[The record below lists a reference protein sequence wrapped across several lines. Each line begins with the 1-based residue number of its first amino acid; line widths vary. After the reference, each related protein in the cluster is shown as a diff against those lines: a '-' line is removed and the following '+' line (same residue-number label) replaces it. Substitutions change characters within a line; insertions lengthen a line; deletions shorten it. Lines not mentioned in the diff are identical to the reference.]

1 MKEFRAETLEIFRG
15 LDKRTLDYLENKGEI
30 GSYKRGEFL
39 FFDKDRVEDI
49 YFIVSGKISMYKC
62 TRNAQKRVIY
72 ILGDGEFINE
82 VIFDSLPASINA
94 EVFEDSTLIRYNV
107 EEFKKIMATDFELAH
122 RIINSLGR
130 KVRRLYRQ
138 IKNTV
143 PISLDK
149 KVAAKLWKLSKDY
162 GTACGGGGSR
172 CMKYTEECS
181 PWTRIDLKITITYL
195 ANMLGSSRETISREM
210 KKLEREN
217 LIKWEGKSLLVKKE
231 ELSDF
236 FRKD

>member
-1 MKEFRAETLEIFRG
+1 MGKFKAETLEIFRG
-15 LDKRTLDYLENKGEI
+15 LDEKTLDFLENRGEM

-49 YFIVSGKISMYKC
+49 YFIVSGKISMYKS

-82 VIFDSLPASINA
+82 VIFDSLPSSINA
-94 EVFEDSTLIRYNV
+94 EVFEDSILIKYNV
-107 EEFKKIMATDFELAH
+107 EELRKIMATDFELSL
-122 RIINSLGR
+122 RVINSLGR

-162 GTACGGGGSR
+162 GKACGGRDSR
-172 CMKYTEECS
+172 CMKYRDECS
-181 PWTRIDLKITITYL
+181 PWTKIDLKITITYL

-210 KKLEREN
+210 KKLEN
-217 LIKWEGKSLLVKKE
+217 KQLIKWEGKSILVKKE
-231 ELSDF
+231 GLSNF

>member
-1 MKEFRAETLEIFRG
+1 MGKFRAETLEIFRG
-15 LDKRTLDYLENKGEI
+15 LDEKTLDYLKNKGDI
-30 GSYKRGEFL
+30 GSYRRGEFL

-49 YFIVSGKISMYKC
+49 YFIVSGKISMHKC

-72 ILGDGEFINE
+72 ILGEGEFINE
-82 VIFDSLPASINA
+82 VIFDNLPASINA
-94 EVFEDSTLIRYNV
+94 EVFEDSVLIKYNV

-162 GTACGGGGSR
+162 
-172 CMKYTEECS
+172 
-181 PWTRIDLKITITYL
+181 
-195 ANMLGSSRETISREM
+195 
-210 KKLEREN
+210 
-217 LIKWEGKSLLVKKE
+217 
-231 ELSDF
+231 
-236 FRKD
+236 

>member
-1 MKEFRAETLEIFRG
+1 MGRFRAETLEIFKG
-15 LDKRTLDYLENKGEI
+15 LDRKTIDYLENKGEI
-30 GSYKRGEFL
+30 ENYKRGEFL
-39 FFDKDRVEDI
+39 FFDKDRVEEI

-72 ILGDGEFINE
+72 ILGEGEFINE
-82 VIFDSLPASINA
+82 VVFDSLPASINA
-94 EVFEDSTLIRYNV
+94 EVFEDSVLIKYNV
-107 EEFKKIMATDFELAH
+107 EEFKRVMATDFELAH

-162 GTACGGGGSR
+162 GSFCGGGESR
-172 CMKYTEECS
+172 CMKYREECS

-210 KKLEREN
+210 KKLERDH
-217 LIKWEGKSLLVKKE
+217 LIKWEGKSLLVKKK
-231 ELSDF
+231 ELSEF